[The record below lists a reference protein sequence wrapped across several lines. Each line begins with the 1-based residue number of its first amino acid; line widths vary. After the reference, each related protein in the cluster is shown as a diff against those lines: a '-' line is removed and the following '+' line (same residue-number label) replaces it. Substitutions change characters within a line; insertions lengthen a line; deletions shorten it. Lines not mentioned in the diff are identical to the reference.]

1 MPLNHQ
7 TDSKS
12 CGRQRETPKLLNRG
26 LWVHAPNCAW
36 PRSLLGLPHVCSR
49 GPPGLPFNHRHI
61 AQLIF
66 APPKDQ
72 QCMHRSMHDTYSTVP
87 AKSLLSRAQQAEY
100 GCFSPYPAICSSLP
114 ATGVFRRR
122 ACPQC
127 LPLQVCVAG
136 WSMGGIHAC
145 MVTAFSRYPVAC
157 AAMLPPRS
165 AAAAYSDGA
174 LSEFVHFPSLRTAR
188 DATGAPVLPAV
199 LRMLRPQPP
208 YPNTPILMEPGAPER
223 PSVAHAGEPGGR
235 ADVHGGAAGGGWA
248 ADAASLEGGVGA
260 GGMHA
265 MAGLHVARHLPEGS
279 TVMDM
284 FREQGDLG
292 AYGPVGGGDG
302 WLDRV
307 SAESAFPL
315 IDTPH
320 SAHFGLSP

>member
-1 MPLNHQ
+1 
-7 TDSKS
+7 
-12 CGRQRETPKLLNRG
+12 
-26 LWVHAPNCAW
+26 
-36 PRSLLGLPHVCSR
+36 
-49 GPPGLPFNHRHI
+49 
-61 AQLIF
+61 
-66 APPKDQ
+66 
-72 QCMHRSMHDTYSTVP
+72 MHRSTHDTCSTVP
-87 AKSLLSRAQQAEY
+87 AKWLLSRAQQAEY
-100 GCFSPYPAICSSLP
+100 GCFSRSPSICGRHPALG
-114 ATGVFRRR
+114 AFRRR

-127 LPLQVCVAG
+127 LPMQVCVAG

-174 LSEFVHFPSLRTAR
+174 LSEFVYFPSLRAAR

-223 PSVAHAGEPGGR
+223 PSVAHAGAPQ
-235 ADVHGGAAGGGWA
+235 AHTDVHGGAARGGWA
-248 ADAASLEGGVGA
+248 GDAASLEGGVGA

-265 MAGLHVARHLPEGS
+265 MAGLHGARHLPEGS

-284 FREQGDLG
+284 FREQGDLC
-292 AYGPVGGGDG
+292 AYSLPGGGDG
-302 WLDRV
+302 WLDSV

-320 SAHFGLSP
+320 SALFERFSP